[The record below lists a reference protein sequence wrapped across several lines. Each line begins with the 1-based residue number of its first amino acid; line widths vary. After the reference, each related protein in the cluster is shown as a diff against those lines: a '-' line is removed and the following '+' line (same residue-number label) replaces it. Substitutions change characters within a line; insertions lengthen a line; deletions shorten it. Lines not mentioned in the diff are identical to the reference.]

1 MTTPHRAGVLLAV
14 AAILGALWAS
24 PVTGA
29 AQIPNPREQG
39 GRVTAGY
46 PPGLR
51 PLRAGRPR
59 PPAAASRSTALAT
72 ITETEPND
80 APATATSVALGDVA
94 SGNIDPT
101 GDVDYYA
108 FDVTA
113 GTYLILDV
121 DASRS
126 GSPLDPILWLYSPD
140 GTTELAFSDDY
151 NGLDSHIEYAIST
164 TGRYYAA
171 ITDYYGSG
179 GGGGFFSFL
188 FSTPPT
194 AAARPAP

>member
-14 AAILGALWAS
+14 AVTLGALWAL
-24 PVTGA
+24 PATGA
-29 AQIPNPREQG
+29 AQIPKPQRQG

-46 PPGLR
+46 PAGPRPPRAGRLR
-51 PLRAGRPR
+51 PLSAAG
-59 PPAAASRSTALAT
+59 RSTALAT

-126 GSPLDPILWLYSPD
+126 GSPLDPILWLYAPD

-151 NGLDSHIEYAIST
+151 NGLDSHIRSEEHTSELQSLAYLVCRLLLEKKKKTI
-164 TGRYYAA
+164 
-171 ITDYYGSG
+171 DKV
-179 GGGGFFSFL
+179 
-188 FSTPPT
+188 
-194 AAARPAP
+194 